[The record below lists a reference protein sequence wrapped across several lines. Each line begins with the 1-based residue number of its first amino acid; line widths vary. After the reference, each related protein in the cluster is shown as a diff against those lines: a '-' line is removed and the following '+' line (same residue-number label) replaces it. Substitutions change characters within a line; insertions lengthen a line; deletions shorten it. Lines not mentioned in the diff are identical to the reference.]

1 MPDHRPARSAPLTRT
16 HELPSLPRRNRAIY
30 GLIVVFGCVGQ
41 SEIKELTLLPRSGLA
56 VSSATNTVSD
66 DVIADINSAF
76 MIMPV
81 RMEQMANSLPGTE
94 IG

>member
-1 MPDHRPARSAPLTRT
+1 MFREGTELSPAWLLCS
-16 HELPSLPRRNRAIY
+16 
-30 GLIVVFGCVGQ
+30 FGCVRK

-56 VSSATNTVSD
+56 VSSETNTVSD
-66 DVIADINSAF
+66 DVVADINRAF

-81 RMEQMANSLPGTE
+81 RMMQMANNLPGTE